1 MEKRGKIRSK
11 EKGEENENITD
22 KGETNL
28 FIVCLQPPRDKLINL
43 IHSPPP
49 PPSLL
54 DPRGEEK
61 DIQHVKD
68 ISSGFSIPVS

>member
-43 IHSPPP
+43 IHSPSHP
-49 PPSLL
+49 LL
-54 DPRGEEK
+54 LSWILEERRR
-61 DIQHVKD
+61 
-68 ISSGFSIPVS
+68 ISSM